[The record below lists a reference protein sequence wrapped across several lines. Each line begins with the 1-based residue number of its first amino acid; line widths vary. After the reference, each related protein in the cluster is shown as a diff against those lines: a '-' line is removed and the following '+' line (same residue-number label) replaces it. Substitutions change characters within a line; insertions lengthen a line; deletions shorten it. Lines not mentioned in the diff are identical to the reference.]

1 MNNITNI
8 SSDEEITKIKVLDL
22 DELFN
27 FVVDDFF
34 NWNHLVFEN
43 VVWSCHIFK
52 FKFKL
57 FKKILYIKMTKLKV
71 VNLDKLYNFIV
82 DIFSIWNH
90 LLPVKLFWLI
100 KWIIILH
107 LIILL

>member
-34 NWNHLVFEN
+34 N
-43 VVWSCHIFK
+43 
-52 FKFKL
+52 
-57 FKKILYIKMTKLKV
+57 
-71 VNLDKLYNFIV
+71 
-82 DIFSIWNH
+82 
-90 LLPVKLFWLI
+90 
-100 KWIIILH
+100 
-107 LIILL
+107 